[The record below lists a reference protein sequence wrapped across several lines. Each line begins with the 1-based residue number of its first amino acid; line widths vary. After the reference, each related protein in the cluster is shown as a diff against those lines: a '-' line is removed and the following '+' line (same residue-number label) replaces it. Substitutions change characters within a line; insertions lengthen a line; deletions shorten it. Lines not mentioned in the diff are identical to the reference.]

1 MHVWHG
7 KNGPERGQSGMEG
20 GCVTGIK
27 RPGPLTTLLPQ
38 KGRLGMS
45 QMGGASQKGTSDLS
59 KRS

>member
-27 RPGPLTTLLPQ
+27 RPGP
-38 KGRLGMS
+38 
-45 QMGGASQKGTSDLS
+45 
-59 KRS
+59 